1 MDCQMP
7 GMDGYEA
14 AQAIRR
20 GEGDARRTPILAM
33 TAAATENER
42 TACLEAGM
50 DDCLC
55 KPITGE
61 ALQAAVVRW
70 AGRAAPTDGDGAVD
84 MERMR
89 LVTKDEKGLRDLLKV
104 FLDDA
109 ERQLAGL
116 RDAVAGSRARDLQ
129 RFAHT
134 LAGASGNV
142 GMPRLLPPLR
152 ELERMGREGHF
163 GGAHTQVEVVAAELL
178 RIRST
183 LARLGYAE

>member
-1 MDCQMP
+1 
-7 GMDGYEA
+7 
-14 AQAIRR
+14 
-20 GEGDARRTPILAM
+20 
-33 TAAATENER
+33 
-42 TACLEAGM
+42 M
-50 DDCLC
+50 DDCLG
-55 KPITGE
+55 KPVSADE
-61 ALQAAVVRW
+61 LAAAVTRW
-70 AGRAAPTDGDGAVD
+70 AGKSEEAEGDGAVD
-84 MERMR
+84 MDRMR
-89 LVTKDEKGLRDLLKV
+89 LVTKDEDGLRDLLRV

-142 GMPRLLPPLR
+142 GMPRLQAPLR

-163 GGAHTQVEVVAAELL
+163 GGAHTQVEIVAAELL